1 MRGLEVIFEDNH
13 LIAVNKKAG
22 DIVHAD
28 ETGDRTLEDDVKNYI
43 KIRYGKPG
51 DVWLGTL
58 HRLDRPV
65 SGVTIF
71 ARTSK
76 AAERMSK
83 MLQKKEIQKTY
94 YAITKRTPDPLEG
107 KLTNFLLKDE
117 MSNKVKVK
125 NTSGG
130 DAKKAELEYEVV
142 GNLDNSTLVKINLIT
157 GRHHQA
163 RAQLAKIG
171 CPILGDLKYGDTMP
185 LHDKSI
191 ALHCREMSF
200 LHPVTNE
207 QVKIEADFP
216 KIVYWRDLKKLVE

>member
-1 MRGLEVIFEDNH
+1 MRGIEVIYEDNH

-22 DIVHAD
+22 DIVHSD
-28 ETGDRTLEDDVKNYI
+28 ETGDYTLEEDVKKYI
-43 KIRYGKPG
+43 KIRYNKPG

-83 MLQKKEIQKTY
+83 MFQKKEINKIY
-94 YAITKRTPDPLEG
+94 YAITKNTPDPLFG
-107 KLTNFLLKDE
+107 KLSNYLVRDE
-117 MSNKVKVK
+117 MTNKVKVK
-125 NTSGG
+125 SKPSA
-130 DAKKAELEYEVV
+130 DAKLAELEYEVV
-142 GNLDNSTLVKINLIT
+142 GHLDASTLIKINLLT

-171 CPILGDLKYGDTMP
+171 CPILGDLKYGSTIP
-185 LHDKSI
+185 IHDKSI
-191 ALHCREMSF
+191 ALHCKEMNF
-200 LHPVTNE
+200 IHPVTNE
-207 QVKIEADFP
+207 EIKIEADFP
-216 KIVYWRDLKKLVE
+216 KIVHWRDLKKLV